1 MVAIYCAT
9 FVVYC
14 ILRNE
19 KYMEQFN
26 TKITADLGKN
36 KELVQCCLTKID
48 TVQHMVLIICTD
60 CSGKFGREK
69 I

>member
-1 MVAIYCAT
+1 
-9 FVVYC
+9 
-14 ILRNE
+14 
-19 KYMEQFN
+19 MEQFN